1 MASLAQGKDERK
13 PQTIQMESIGIE
25 EKLEDEDIVGSYYR
39 LQAEESNLT
48 DQKDRLKTL
57 LKQLEARARE
67 EVDKKKRKVERL
79 NSEVLDL
86 KRKCE
91 KYAKCVNSGPTVE
104 SNHTGF

>member
-1 MASLAQGKDERK
+1 MASLAPGKEERK
-13 PQTIQMESIGIE
+13 PQTIQMESIAIE
-25 EKLEDEDIVGSYYR
+25 ELEDEDIVGSYSR

-57 LKQLEARARE
+57 LKQLEAKARE

-91 KYAKCVNSGPTVE
+91 KYAKCVNSTPTVE